1 MTSKSKLLRIAVL
14 GGTGKEGSGL
24 AARWAHAGYDV
35 VIGSRQQEKA
45 ERVAA
50 EVNELLGHELIRGML
65 NPDAAAQADIAVL
78 TVPYAAHKPSLESVR
93 DQLQG
98 KIMVD
103 VTVPMQPPNVTEAFV
118 PPGGSA
124 AQEAQALLGD
134 GVRVVAAFQH
144 ISHTHLKDI
153 THPID
158 SDVLVC
164 GDDDQAKEEVIALI
178 VAAGMRGIDAGKL
191 ANAVA
196 LESFTPVLIS
206 INKRYKIKNAGLK
219 IAGLPI

>member
-1 MTSKSKLLRIAVL
+1 VTSKSKLLRIAVL

>member
-1 MTSKSKLLRIAVL
+1 MTSQSKLLRIAVL

-45 ERVAA
+45 DRVAA

-65 NPDAAAQADIAVL
+65 NPDAATHADIAVL
-78 TVPYAAHKPSLESVR
+78 TVPYAAHKPTLESVR
-93 DQLQG
+93 EQLQG

-103 VTVPMQPPNVTEAFV
+103 VTVPMQPPNVTEVFV

-134 GVRVVAAFQH
+134 GVRVVTAFQH

-191 ANAVA
+191 VNAVA

-206 INKRYKIKNAGLK
+206 INKRYKVKSAGLK
-219 IAGLPI
+219 IAGIPI